1 MKGNMMNQQQP
12 IRVAIAG
19 LGRSGWNIHAAAL
32 SALKDQ
38 FTVAAVTDADA
49 ARCNEAVG
57 RFECRAYSTF
67 ESLIGDKD
75 VELVVVATPNQH
87 HVQHALA
94 AMRAGKHVVVEKP
107 LATRS
112 SEVARMI
119 QTSKLS
125 NVVLA
130 PFQNRRY
137 EAMFLK
143 IREVIESGK
152 LGRIVQIR
160 LAVHGFG
167 RRWDW
172 QTLREF
178 GGGQLNNT
186 GPHFIDQLLVLFGDA
201 EPRVFCR
208 MDRALASGD
217 AEDHVKVILHAPGAP
232 LIDLE
237 ISSACAYG
245 QDLWLVMGTAGGLR
259 SSAAGLDWKYVDF
272 SQMPDRPVESAPT
285 PDRKYNSESLDW
297 REESWSPPA
306 DATMQKTHQM
316 FYHDLFRTI
325 RLGEDQVITPHSVG
339 RQIAVI
345 EQCQAMNTHIYE
357 TEVQHA

>member
-1 MKGNMMNQQQP
+1 MSLSTNP
-12 IRVAIAG
+12 IRVGIAG

-38 FTVAAVTDADA
+38 YTVAAVTDADP
-49 ARCNEAVG
+49 ARRNEAVA
-57 RFECRAYSTF
+57 RFECRAHTTF
-67 ESLIGDKD
+67 ESLINDRE
-75 VELVVVATPNQH
+75 VELIVVATPNQH

-107 LATRS
+107 LAASS
-112 SEVARMI
+112 SEVSRMI

-172 QTLREF
+172 QTLREY

-201 EPRVFCR
+201 EPQVFCR

-237 ISSACAYG
+237 ITSACAYG
-245 QDLWLVMGTAGGLR
+245 QDLWLVMGTSGGLR
-259 SSAAGLDWKYVDF
+259 SSDAGLDWKYVDF

-285 PDRKYNSESLDW
+285 PDRKYNSEALKW
-297 REESWSPPA
+297 QEESWSPPP
-306 DATMQKTHQM
+306 DATMQQTQQM
-316 FYHDLFRTI
+316 FYRDLFRTI
-325 RLGEDQVITPHSVG
+325 RLGEKQAITPQSVG

-345 EQCQAMNTHIYE
+345 EQCHAMNADALE